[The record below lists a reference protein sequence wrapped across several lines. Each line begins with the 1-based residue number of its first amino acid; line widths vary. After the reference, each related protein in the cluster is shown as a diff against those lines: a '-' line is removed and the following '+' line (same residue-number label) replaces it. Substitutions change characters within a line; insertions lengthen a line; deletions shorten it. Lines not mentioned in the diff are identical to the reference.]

1 MMILRAAVVAF
12 ALACTGCV
20 DLSTK
25 PARAPVMCNFGGQMV
40 ETQLFFGLS
49 KPKGGVVSGGEW
61 SAFVRR
67 EVTPR
72 FPEGFSVF
80 DGAGFWLDGGSKR
93 TITEKS
99 KTIVR
104 IHADTAQAGQA
115 ILAVIGS
122 YKKQFAQE
130 AVLRV
135 DRPVCAQF

>member
-1 MMILRAAVVAF
+1 MIYRSVVVAL
-12 ALACTGCV
+12 ALACSGCV

-25 PARAPVMCNFGGQMV
+25 PSQSPAMCNFGGQMV

-49 KPKGGVVSGGEW
+49 KPKGGVVSASEW
-61 SAFVRR
+61 NAFVRR

-80 DGAGFWLDGGSKR
+80 DGAGFWLDGSSKR
-93 TITEKS
+93 TISEKS

-104 IHADTAQAGQA
+104 IHADTAQAGQS
-115 ILAVIGS
+115 ILAVIDS
-122 YKKQFAQE
+122 YKKKFAQE

>member
-1 MMILRAAVVAF
+1 MIYRSVVVAL
-12 ALACTGCV
+12 ALACSGCV

-25 PARAPVMCNFGGQMV
+25 PSQSPAMCNFGGQMV

-49 KPKGGVVSGGEW
+49 KPKGGVVSASEW
-61 SAFVRR
+61 NAFVRR

-80 DGAGFWLDGGSKR
+80 DGAGFWLDGSSKR
-93 TITEKS
+93 TISEKS

-115 ILAVIGS
+115 ILAVIDS
-122 YKKQFAQE
+122 YKKKFAQE